1 MQIYC
6 FIFAIIVKKESQV
19 FFNIYRCLE
28 RINLLFQTLSR
39 LFFPAWLI
47 IRERERERV
56 TFRLEFMIIWEAFC
70 EVPSDEIVFFKTNQV
85 ARVNDFA
92 PSMGGQCL
100 LDWSEFLF
108 HLSAALVPWQRSL
121 KVFGSMLEYSKLI
134 QSELGEEHIPVSLLG
149 TFLKSNWNGESHME
163 THFPI
168 LYHSRTVPLL
178 YGSWCQVRYLGRW

>member
-39 LFFPAWLI
+39 LFFPAW
-47 IRERERERV
+47 
-56 TFRLEFMIIWEAFC
+56 
-70 EVPSDEIVFFKTNQV
+70 
-85 ARVNDFA
+85 RVNDFA

>member
-1 MQIYC
+1 MLIFC

-39 LFFPAWLI
+39 LFFRAWLI
-47 IRERERERV
+47 IRERV
-56 TFRLEFMIIWEAFC
+56 TFHLEFMIIWEAFC

-85 ARVNDFA
+85 ALINDFP

-121 KVFGSMLEYSKLI
+121 KVFGSMLEYSKLM

-149 TFLKSNWNGESHME
+149 AFLKSNWNGETHME
-163 THFPI
+163 DPFPN
-168 LYHSRTVPLL
+168 SV
-178 YGSWCQVRYLGRW
+178 SF